1 MGTDFAVGEIFPSR
15 DLQMKEG
22 QLGDNVVYWPRVKEI
37 LDGIM
42 ARWVERQGRNPL
54 PGIHRYYWDSPQ
66 QLAEGVLS
74 GIRAI
79 EPGVPGRDTQFVRAL
94 ARSVGTWGRMPL
106 RGPFLLDEE
115 IDEIVSWI
123 DAGMPEGP
131 AESSGQP
138 TVDSAA
144 ENI

>member
-1 MGTDFAVGEIFPSR
+1 MSQGRPE
-15 DLQMKEG
+15 
-22 QLGDNVVYWPRVKEI
+22 DNVVYWPRVKEI

-42 ARWVERQGRNPL
+42 ERWKERRGRDPL

-66 QLAEGVLS
+66 QLAECVLS

-79 EPGVPGRDTQFVRAL
+79 EPGVPARETQFVRSL
-94 ARSVGTWGRMPL
+94 ARTVGTWGRMPL
-106 RGPFLLDEE
+106 RGPFLPEDE

-131 AESSGQP
+131 AEGNGQSIAD
-138 TVDSAA
+138 TAA
-144 ENI
+144 GTTG